1 MIILIIVF
9 GNICMTQEE
18 YKHILERY
26 HSAPILKKLN
36 IDPQSSEHPD
46 MEYIDAAG
54 RNIGIE
60 ITECWCRNVKL
71 PEMDDYTL
79 TSCAQ
84 YKSLTESRGERGL
97 WITVW
102 FYDSVY
108 KSLPNMSKRRFMN
121 KVCEEIDRHRKYD
134 SVLDNPNIGRE
145 DIKELLSQKVFD
157 YRFVSHVSVSE
168 LDIDFVEVSWTQGAF
183 ITTISELEVLRYID
197 KKNKALEGF
206 KKNPKNSHIND
217 YWLFLTVPDRTFCG
231 IDDFKISQPIISDYE
246 RIYICDS
253 MHVMQ
258 LK

>member
-60 ITECWCRNVKL
+60 ITECWCRDVKL

-145 DIKELLSQKVFD
+145 EIKELLSQKVFD

-168 LDIDFVEVSWTQGAF
+168 LDIDFVEVSWMQGAF
-183 ITTISELEVLRYID
+183 ITTISEAEVLRYIE

-206 KKNPKNSHIND
+206 KKILRIVILMITGCFL
-217 YWLFLTVPDRTFCG
+217 LFRIGLFVESMTSRYL
-231 IDDFKISQPIISDYE
+231 SQ
-246 RIYICDS
+246 
-253 MHVMQ
+253 
-258 LK
+258 